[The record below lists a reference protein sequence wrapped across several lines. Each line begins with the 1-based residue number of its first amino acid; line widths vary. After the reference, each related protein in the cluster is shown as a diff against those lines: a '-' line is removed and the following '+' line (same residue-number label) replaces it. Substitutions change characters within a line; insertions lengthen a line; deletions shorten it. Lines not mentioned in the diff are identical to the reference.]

1 MGLDVRVT
9 VHDVAPLLPSIA
21 ELRDHCRAL
30 AMLDAILSPEWEM
43 RYHSFDA
50 AWDTGEEMA
59 SLRNGSG
66 DEYAIVFSGAGAFV
80 RGFDHE
86 SPMSPY
92 GPGGSKPWPGV
103 VDEVPEVFRPYVEEP
118 AFCDEDGVP
127 VATVCLWRGAGDD
140 AWRHG
145 PVDLPADREDADGA
159 SYLFELLTD
168 RSPEAFRAFAEDYY
182 EVPVDLDAVRHIKAL
197 RPLTPE
203 VVATLN
209 ADVTIEGL
217 AEDVA
222 GIGYPQGGA

>member
-30 AMLDAILSPEWEM
+30 AMLEAILSPEWER

-50 AWDTGEEMA
+50 VWDADEEMA

-66 DEYAIVFSGAGAFV
+66 DEYAIVFSAAGAFI

-86 SPMSPY
+86 SPVSPY
-92 GPGGSKPWPGV
+92 GSEDHEPWPGV
-103 VDEVPEVFRPYVEEP
+103 VDEVPEAFRAYVEEP
-118 AFCDEDGVP
+118 AFCDEEGVP
-127 VATVCLWRGAGDD
+127 VATVCLWRGPGDD

-145 PVDLPADREDADGA
+145 SVDLPADREDADGA

-182 EVPVDLDAVRHIKAL
+182 EVPVDLDAVRHVKAL
-197 RPLTPE
+197 RPLTAE

-209 ADVTIEGL
+209 AEVTLAQL
-217 AEDVA
+217 AEDIE
-222 GIGYPQGGA
+222 GIGYPRERM

>member
-9 VHDVAPLLPSIA
+9 VHDVAPRLPSIA

-50 AWDTGEEMA
+50 VWDTGEEMA

-66 DEYAIVFSGAGAFV
+66 DEYAIVFCAAGAFI

-86 SPMSPY
+86 SPVSPY
-92 GPGGSKPWPGV
+92 GSEDHEPWPGV
-103 VDEVPEVFRPYVEEP
+103 VDEVPEAFRPYVEEP

-127 VATVCLWRGAGDD
+127 VATVCLWRAAGDD

-145 PVDLPADREDADGA
+145 SVDLPEDREDADGA
-159 SYLFELLTD
+159 SYLFRLLTD
-168 RSPEAFRAFAEDYY
+168 RSPEAFRAFAEEYY
-182 EVPVDLDAVRHIKAL
+182 EVPVDLDAVRHVHAL

-203 VVATLN
+203 VVARLNTEVTL
-209 ADVTIEGL
+209 DGL
-217 AEDVA
+217 AEDIA
-222 GIGYPQGGA
+222 GIGYPRGAA

>member
-9 VHDVAPLLPSIA
+9 VHDVAPRLPSIA

-50 AWDTGEEMA
+50 VWDTGEEMA

-66 DEYAIVFSGAGAFV
+66 DEYAIVFCAAGAFI

-86 SPMSPY
+86 SPVSPY
-92 GPGGSKPWPGV
+92 GSEDHEPWPGV
-103 VDEVPEVFRPYVEEP
+103 VDEVPEAFRPYVEEP

-145 PVDLPADREDADGA
+145 SVNLPEGRDDADGA
-159 SYLFELLTD
+159 SYLFDLLTD

-182 EVPVDLDAVRHIKAL
+182 EVPVDLDAVRHVHAL

-203 VVATLN
+203 VVAKLN
-209 ADVTIEGL
+209 AEVTLDGL
-217 AEDVA
+217 AEDIA
-222 GIGYPQGGA
+222 GIGYPRGTA